1 MLLTRQFLMLGIVL
15 DFFESFLRGREGI
28 KSTLPDDRIRGF
40 AAGYWS
46 QALTSR
52 EDAAMLQFSEL
63 FLQSVKLLFVGG
75 KVLLNKTQ
83 NNGHDFLLRE

>member
-1 MLLTRQFLMLGIVL
+1 MLLTRQFRMLGIVR
-15 DFFESFLRGREGI
+15 DFLQSFLRGRQGF
-28 KSTLPDDRIRGF
+28 KSTLPDDRICGF

-63 FLQSVKLLFVGG
+63 FLQSVKLLFAGR

-83 NNGHDFLLRE
+83 NDGHDFLQRK